1 MLGTGEGKIRERED
15 DGCLDSMSRFL
26 LKELAFIERIYLPY
40 SYHFQA
46 FIHATMATTNI

>member
-15 DGCLDSMSRFL
+15 DVCLDSRSRFL
-26 LKELAFIERIYLPY
+26 LRELAFIERIYLPS

-46 FIHATMATTNI
+46 FIQATMTTTNI